1 MFKSFLI
8 AIIASLAAGLVVGI
22 IAQRTRLCMAGGIR
36 DVILLNDWTLL
47 IGSVM
52 IFVVALIG
60 NLITGNFNLGFR
72 GQPVAQTN
80 QIWNFLGMLLVGLAS
95 VLLGGCP
102 LRQLIMAGEGSS
114 DSAITVLGLLVGGA
128 VAHNFKLVGNAT
140 ETGPNGWG
148 KAAVIIGIIIALLIA
163 WTNTRKQEA

>member
-1 MFKSFLI
+1 M
-8 AIIASLAAGLVVGI
+8 
-22 IAQRTRLCMAGGIR
+22 
-36 DVILLNDWTLL
+36 
-47 IGSVM
+47 
-52 IFVVALIG
+52 
-60 NLITGNFNLGFR
+60 
-72 GQPVAQTN
+72 
-80 QIWNFLGMLLVGLAS
+80 GLAS

>member
-1 MFKSFLI
+1 
-8 AIIASLAAGLVVGI
+8 
-22 IAQRTRLCMAGGIR
+22 
-36 DVILLNDWTLL
+36 LLNDWTLF

-60 NLITGNFNLGFR
+60 NLITGNFNLGFT

-80 QIWNFLGMLLVGLAS
+80 HIWNFLGMLLVGLAS

-128 VAHNFKLVGNAT
+128 
-140 ETGPNGWG
+140 
-148 KAAVIIGIIIALLIA
+148 
-163 WTNTRKQEA
+163 